1 MLRTVQKSERSRVV
15 PSSFPC
21 RIPISS
27 HAFRFEA
34 SFFFFFFNLI
44 ASCQTP
50 KQTRRNEEKNL
61 GGGDAIRKGGKRNP

>member
-1 MLRTVQKSERSRVV
+1 MPRTVQKSELSRVV

-21 RIPISS
+21 KIPISS

-34 SFFFFFFNLI
+34 SLIFFIKFI

-50 KQTRRNEEKNL
+50 KQTRRDEEKKL
-61 GGGDAIRKGGKRNP
+61 GGGEAIRKGGKINP